1 MTSTSANAGLLPE
14 RVEKAAQERIAAGTY
29 PTLVFGI
36 VDGDKSEVLAFGE
49 LDDGKAPD
57 GETVYEIGSITKTFT
72 ATLLAQAVLSGRLT
86 LDTPVA
92 QLLADFKIPS
102 RGGKEITVGELAT
115 HHSGLP
121 RMPTNFAP
129 KDPANPYADYDA
141 AKLKAFLAEYQLP
154 RDPGAAYE
162 YSNLGIGLL
171 GHALAQLEHANY
183 GALIDE
189 KILKPLGM
197 TMSSTVFSDAMRTH
211 LAPGHDTS
219 GAAAKNWD
227 QDDALAG
234 AGALR
239 STANDMLRC
248 LKANMGIG
256 QSPLAAAM
264 KLAQQPRSDMTK
276 TGRIGLAWV
285 TTDKGIVW
293 HNGGTGGYR
302 SFLGFTA
309 NRERG
314 VVILTN
320 TSADPD
326 DLGFATLDADAP
338 LAPAY
343 KAIVLPSASLDD
355 YVGIYKLAD
364 TFLLKVFRS
373 NDGLLAQATGQG
385 PIHIFPSAPNEFF
398 AKVAGMSIT
407 FKRNPEGAVDGLVL
421 HQNGD
426 RAATKRIEAKATES
440 HSVSDIE
447 SGLLSEVR
455 LLNDDYTTWEFVM
468 YVLEWVFGKDL
479 ETATRIMLEIHNEG
493 VGACGIYPHHVAD
506 AKVTEVLDLAR
517 QHQHPLQCVRE
528 RITSAPMKNA
538 SSPVIPLLCLP
549 AGAFADGPAS
559 DPEIPGFSTTRLE
572 RIASWYQARVDGGDL
587 PGAVVG
593 IARNGKLAY
602 LKAIGFQDRG
612 KTIPMRSDAIF
623 WIASMTKPVTSVA
636 AMILVEQKKLDLD
649 APVSLYLPE
658 LANMQVATEETGTT
672 ELVLAPPKSPMTVR
686 DLLRHTSGLIYPP
699 QFIDSRIHRLYGEKA
714 LFTRYTSLAEFT
726 ASLGK
731 LPLAHQPGEVWEYS
745 WGVDVLAR
753 IVEVASG
760 QPFDQYL
767 QARIFGPLHMVDTG
781 FYVPEAKLG
790 RLVDPAPEGRPALW
804 DVTKPPGLFS
814 GGGGL
819 VSTAADYLR
828 FCQMLLNGGDLDGA
842 RILSPETVQLMTTNS
857 LPPDIR
863 FAQDMIGPAS
873 GASWGLG
880 FAIRTDPEA
889 SQVPGSV
896 GSFTWGGVW
905 GTFFWIDPA
914 EKLIA
919 VQMIQAAPDAS
930 DPYRT
935 AFRNLTYGALL
946 IPEQPVLAVS
956 EKPIAVDTKTL
967 ADYIGTYDF
976 GLTTSSRDRQG
987 LAVDT
992 GRRVGIKF
1000 EVEDR
1005 GPRFTWVL
1013 DGAPAS
1019 KAGVR
1024 VGDVVTHVD
1033 GMPTKGLTSGQLD
1046 GKIGG
1051 LAGTEV
1057 DLTIERKDVDRPL
1070 QVTVMREV
1078 IYGPTVKLQVRLEA
1092 AKLMIESTG
1101 AWPILDF
1108 EEGKPVAVTAMS
1120 SAEFHVDNGD
1130 HTRIAFVR
1138 DAAGKVSGAVL
1149 NPGPQQQS
1157 GVRLD

>member
-1 MTSTSANAGLLPE
+1 MTSTSANAGPLPE

-29 PTLVFGI
+29 QTLVFGV
-36 VDGDKSEVLAFGE
+36 VDGDRSEVVSFGK

-57 GETVYEIGSITKTFT
+57 GDTVYEIGSITKTFT
-72 ATLLAQAVLSGRLT
+72 ATLLAQVVLAGRLM

-102 RGGKEITVGELAT
+102 GGDKEITLGDLAT

-121 RMPTNFAP
+121 RMPSNFAP
-129 KDPANPYADYDA
+129 KDLANPYADYDA

-154 RDPGAAYE
+154 RDPGASYE
-162 YSNLGIGLL
+162 YSNLGFGLL
-171 GHALAQLEHANY
+171 GQALAQCVPTTY
-183 GALIDE
+183 GTLTNDE
-189 KILKPLGM
+189 ILKPLGM
-197 TMSSTVFSDAMRTH
+197 TMSGTAFTDAMRAH
-211 LAPGHDTS
+211 LAPGHDDT
-219 GAAAKNWD
+219 GKAAKNWD
-227 QDDALAG
+227 LDVLAG

-239 STANDMLRC
+239 STANDMLRY

-264 KLAQQPRSDMTK
+264 NLAQQPRSDMTK
-276 TGRIGLAWV
+276 TVRIGLAWM
-285 TTDKGIVW
+285 TTDKGIIW

-314 VVILTN
+314 VIILTN

-343 KAIVLPSASLDD
+343 RAIVLPSALLDD
-355 YVGIYKLAD
+355 YVGIYELSDKV
-364 TFLLKVFRS
+364 LLMIYRS
-373 NDGLLAQATGQG
+373 NGGLCAQATGQG
-385 PIHIFPSAPNEFF
+385 PIHIFPSAPDEFF
-398 AKVAGMSIT
+398 AKVAGISMT
-407 FKRNPEGAVDGLVL
+407 FNRNPEGAVDGLVL

-426 RAATKRIEAKATES
+426 RAAPKRIKAKETES

-447 SGLLSEVR
+447 SGLLSKVR
-455 LLNDDYTTWEFVM
+455 LLNDDYTPMDFV
-468 YVLEWVFGKDL
+468 VFALQWVFGKDL

-493 VGACGIYPHHVAD
+493 AGACGIYPHHVAD

-517 QHQHPLQCVRE
+517 EHKHPLQCVRE

-538 SSPVIPLLCLP
+538 SSPVIPFSPMP
-549 AGAFADGPAS
+549 AG
-559 DPEIPGFSTTRLE
+559 DPESLGFSTTRLE

-602 LKAIGFQDRG
+602 LRAIGFQDRG

-636 AMILVEQKKLDLD
+636 AMILVEQGKLDLD

-672 ELVLAPPKSPMTVR
+672 ELVLAPPKRPMTVR

-699 QFIDSRIHRLYGEKA
+699 QYIDSRIHRLYGEKIV
-714 LFTRYTSLAEFT
+714 FTRDTSLAEFV

-745 WGVDVLAR
+745 LGVDVLAR

-760 QPFDQYL
+760 QPFHQYL
-767 QARIFGPLHMVDTG
+767 QARIFGPLHMIDTG
-781 FYVPEAKLG
+781 FYVPQAKLS
-790 RLVDPAPEGRPALW
+790 RLVDPASEGRPALW
-804 DVTKPPGLFS
+804 DVTKQPRLFS

-819 VSTAADYLR
+819 VSTTADYLR

-863 FAQDMIGPAS
+863 FAQGMNDPAGW
-873 GASWGLG
+873 GASWGFG
-880 FAIRTDPEA
+880 FAIRTNPEA
-889 SQVPGSV
+889 SHVPGSV
-896 GSFTWGGVW
+896 GSFTLGGWW
-905 GTFFWIDPA
+905 GTVFWIDPA

-919 VQMIQAAPDAS
+919 VQMIQVAPDAS

-946 IPEQPVLAVS
+946 IPERPVLAVS

-987 LAVDT
+987 PPVDT
-992 GRRVGIKF
+992 GRRVGIQF

-1005 GPRFTWVL
+1005 GPRLTWVL

-1051 LAGTEV
+1051 PAGTEV
-1057 DLTIERKDVDRPL
+1057 DLTIEREDVDRPL

-1092 AKLMIESTG
+1092 SKFTIESTG
-1101 AWPILDF
+1101 GWPILDF

-1120 SAEFHVDNGD
+1120 STEFYVDNGD

-1138 DAAGKVSGAVL
+1138 DAAGEVSAAVL
-1149 NPGPQQQS
+1149 NPGPRQQS